1 MSFVGLIGVCC
12 LDILYGGLPRMPQL
26 GEEVFCRQFAMQ
38 IGGGNATVATRLGEL
53 GAAVKF
59 GSFFGRDTDYPSYI
73 ARDYLTRRGVVT
85 ENLYD
90 GDLSPI
96 MVTSIASFAEDRYF
110 LTRDSQVDV
119 SAALSDDLIY
129 KFLQGAK
136 CVLAMHGHDAVY
148 QRLCNEGA
156 VVAYDVG
163 WNDNLCL
170 DDLKETLSAISVFT
184 PNDLEARK
192 MTGIDNLDKAIRE
205 IARFAA
211 TVIIT
216 CGAEGSITLRDEKVV
231 RVPVCAGVSPV
242 DFTGAGD
249 NYMAGLLYGFFQD
262 WDIITAMRFASC
274 VGGISTTEL
283 GCTAAPVDLPA
294 VLELMNKTDWR

>member
-1 MSFVGLIGVCC
+1 MSFAGLIGVCC

-26 GEEVFCRQFAMQ
+26 GEEVFCQQFAMQ

-59 GSFFGRDTDYPSYI
+59 GSFFGPDTDYPSYI
-73 ARDYLTRRGVVT
+73 VRDYLARRGVVA
-85 ENLYD
+85 ENLYH
-90 GDLSPI
+90 GDRSPI
-96 MVTSIASFAEDRYF
+96 MVTSIASFAADRYF
-110 LTRDSQVDV
+110 LTRDSEVDV

-129 KFLQGAK
+129 KFLRGSK

-148 QRLCNEGA
+148 RRLRAEGA

-163 WNDNLCL
+163 WADNLCL
-170 DDLKETLSAISVFT
+170 DDLQETLTAISVFT

-192 MTGIDNLDKAIRE
+192 MTGIDSLDKAIRE

-211 TVIIT
+211 TVIVT
-216 CGAEGSITLRDEKVV
+216 CGAEGSITLLDDKVV
-231 RVPVCAGVSPV
+231 RVPVCSAVSPV

-249 NYMAGLLYGFFQD
+249 NYMAGLLYGFLQD
-262 WDIITAMRFASC
+262 WDIITAMRFASG
-274 VGGISTTEL
+274 VGGISTTAL
-283 GCTAAPVDLPA
+283 GCTAAPISLPA
-294 VLELMNKTDWR
+294 VLELIKKTDWR